1 MPDTSSAAGAETG
14 SMRLLCS
21 PLLLRQ
27 VRLLRLGLHLA
38 AGALTI
44 ALVYPCV
51 SLDRQQRLRQ
61 RWSRRLLE
69 VLGVSLQVQGD
80 RIAPGALLVA
90 NHVSWLDIFAIN
102 AVAPAAFVSK
112 AEVRRWPLIGWLAAR
127 NGTIFL
133 RRGSRGH
140 ARVINA
146 ETAALLDAG
155 HNVAIFPEGTTS
167 DGRQVLAFHAALL
180 QPAIACARPVQPL
193 ALSYHDAH
201 GGHSRAAAYDGDLSL
216 GESIANIIAARGLG
230 VRVQAAP
237 ALATALDTDRR
248 ELAQRTRAA
257 IVACL
262 GSAARDAPD
271 TATAGSTPFSI
282 CTPFSP
288 EPESLHRLP
297 AAPQ

>member
-1 MPDTSSAAGAETG
+1 MPGTSSLTRAETG
-14 SMRLLCS
+14 APRAAHS
-21 PLLLRQ
+21 PVLLRQ

-38 AGALTI
+38 EGALTI

-51 SLDRQQRLRQ
+51 SLSGRQKLRQ
-61 RWSRRLLE
+61 HWSRRLLGM
-69 VLGVSLQVQGD
+69 LGLRLQVEGE

-112 AEVRRWPLIGWLAAR
+112 AEVRHWPLIGWLAAR

-140 ARVINA
+140 AKIINA

-167 DGRQVLAFHAALL
+167 DGRQVLPFHAALL
-180 QPAIACARPVQPL
+180 QPAIACDRPVQAL

-201 GGHSRAAAYDGDLSL
+201 DGHSRAAAYEGEISL
-216 GESIANIIAARGLG
+216 RESISNILAAQGLG
-230 VRVQAAP
+230 VRVQVSP
-237 ALATALDTDRR
+237 ALATSVDTDRR
-248 ELAQRTRAA
+248 ELAQQSRAM
-257 IVACL
+257 I
-262 GSAARDAPD
+262 
-271 TATAGSTPFSI
+271 I
-282 CTPFSP
+282 
-288 EPESLHRLP
+288 ERLASGP
-297 AAPQ
+297 NRQ

>member
-1 MPDTSSAAGAETG
+1 MPGTSSVARTETG
-14 SMRLLCS
+14 ASRPLRS
-21 PLLLRQ
+21 SLLLRQ
-27 VRLLRLGLHLA
+27 LRLLRLGLHLA

-44 ALVYPCV
+44 ALLYPCV
-51 SLDRQQRLRQ
+51 SPDRRQGLRQ

-69 VLGVSLQVQGD
+69 VLGVRLQVEGD
-80 RIAPGALLVA
+80 DIVPGALLVA
-90 NHVSWLDIFAIN
+90 NHVSWVDIFAIN
-102 AVAPAAFVSK
+102 ALAPAAFVSK
-112 AEVRRWPLIGWLAAR
+112 AEVRNWPLIGWLAAR

-140 ARVINA
+140 AKIINA

-180 QPAIACARPVQPL
+180 QPAIACAHPVQPL
-193 ALSYHDAH
+193 ALSYHDAG

-230 VRVQAAP
+230 IRVQVTP
-237 ALATALDTDRR
+237 ALATGEDTDRR
-248 ELAQRTRAA
+248 ELARNARAA
-257 IVACL
+257 IVARL
-262 GSAARDAPD
+262 QSAQGASAVSS
-271 TATAGSTPFSI
+271 TAEPSLHCPSL
-282 CTPFSP
+282 SL
-288 EPESLHRLP
+288 EPESLRHLP